1 MDISLQDIKDRVNVQ
16 KMPDTVIQQLID
28 YYAVIAKKYLR
39 IKPENPMKEIIQT
52 SKLAWLSFPAESISK
67 VTHVSSKQDMTNSIT
82 VNGRIVYGLSENQLY
97 EFEYKIQEYDDL
109 QVLMKKC
116 IIDLVV
122 SAVVRANLQR
132 KGMKTSESIGD
143 YSYQISPETL
153 DEPATNNKIL
163 NGLKGFRARVKPVMA
178 T

>member
-1 MDISLQDIKDRVNVQ
+1 MDITMQDIKDRVNVQ
-16 KMPDTVIQQLID
+16 KMPDTVIQELID
-28 YYAVIAKKYLR
+28 YYTVITKKYLR
-39 IKPENPMKEIIQT
+39 VKPENPMKEIIHT
-52 SKLAWLSFPAESISK
+52 SKLAWLSFSAESIAK
-67 VTHVSSKQDMTNSIT
+67 VTHVSSKQDMSDSIT

-97 EFEYKIQEYDDL
+97 EIEYKIQDYDDL

-122 SAVVRANLQR
+122 SAVNRAKLQR

-143 YSYQISPETL
+143 YSYQISPEAL

-163 NGLKGFRARVKPVMA
+163 NGLKAFRSRVKPVMA

>member
-1 MDISLQDIKDRVNVQ
+1 MDITLQDIKERVNVQ
-16 KMPDTVIQQLID
+16 KMPDTVIQELID
-28 YYAVIAKKYLR
+28 YYTVIVRKYLR
-39 IKPENPMKEIIQT
+39 VKPENPMKEIIHT
-52 SKLAWLSFPAESISK
+52 SKLAWLSFPAESIAK
-67 VTHVSSKQDMTNSIT
+67 VTLVNSKQNMSHSIT

-97 EFEYKIQEYDDL
+97 EIEYKIQDYDDL

-122 SAVVRANLQR
+122 SAVGRSKLQR

-143 YSYQISPETL
+143 YSYQISPEAL

-163 NGLKGFRARVKPVMA
+163 NGLKPFRSRVKPVMA

>member
-1 MDISLQDIKDRVNVQ
+1 
-16 KMPDTVIQQLID
+16 
-28 YYAVIAKKYLR
+28 
-39 IKPENPMKEIIQT
+39 
-52 SKLAWLSFPAESISK
+52 
-67 VTHVSSKQDMTNSIT
+67 
-82 VNGRIVYGLSENQLY
+82 
-97 EFEYKIQEYDDL
+97 EYKIQDYDDL

>member
-1 MDISLQDIKDRVNVQ
+1 MDITVQDIKNRVNVQ
-16 KMPDTVIQQLID
+16 KMPDTVIQELID
-28 YYAVIAKKYLR
+28 YYAVITRKYIR
-39 IKPENPMKEIIQT
+39 VKPTNPMKETIRT
-52 SKLAWLSFPAESISK
+52 SKLAWLSFPAESIVK
-67 VTHVSSKQDMTNSIT
+67 VTHVSSKQDMTDSIT
-82 VNGRIVYGLSENQLY
+82 VSGRIIYGLSENQLY
-97 EFEYKIQEYDDL
+97 EFEYKIQDYDDL

-122 SAVVRANLQR
+122 SAVNRTKLQR

-143 YSYQISPETL
+143 YSYQISPEAL

-163 NGLKGFRARVKPVMA
+163 NGLKAFRSRVKPVMA

>member
-1 MDISLQDIKDRVNVQ
+1 MDITMQDIKDRVNVQ
-16 KMPDTVIQQLID
+16 RMPDTVIQELID
-28 YYAVIAKKYLR
+28 YYTVITKKYLR
-39 IKPENPMKEIIQT
+39 VKPENPMKEIIQT
-52 SKLAWLSFPAESISK
+52 SKLAWLSFPAESIAK
-67 VTHVSSKQDMTNSIT
+67 VTPISSEKDMTDSIT

-97 EFEYKIQEYDDL
+97 EFEYRIQDYDDL
-109 QVLMKKC
+109 QVLMRKC
-116 IIDLVV
+116 IIDLVI

-163 NGLKGFRARVKPVMA
+163 NGLKGFRARFKPVMA

>member
-1 MDISLQDIKDRVNVQ
+1 
-16 KMPDTVIQQLID
+16 
-28 YYAVIAKKYLR
+28 
-39 IKPENPMKEIIQT
+39 
-52 SKLAWLSFPAESISK
+52 
-67 VTHVSSKQDMTNSIT
+67 
-82 VNGRIVYGLSENQLY
+82 
-97 EFEYKIQEYDDL
+97 YKIQDYDDL

-163 NGLKGFRARVKPVMA
+163 IGLKGFRARVKPVMA

>member
-1 MDISLQDIKDRVNVQ
+1 
-16 KMPDTVIQQLID
+16 
-28 YYAVIAKKYLR
+28 
-39 IKPENPMKEIIQT
+39 
-52 SKLAWLSFPAESISK
+52 
-67 VTHVSSKQDMTNSIT
+67 

-97 EFEYKIQEYDDL
+97 EFEYKIQDYDDL

-163 NGLKGFRARVKPVMA
+163 NGLKVFRARVKPVMA